1 VDEFWTEAEIA
12 FRAKAAGV
20 VRGLDDDDAGG
31 LETALRDLEISDGAA
46 LSRRVSFLDEAAR
59 RDPRLGG
66 RALAAIASSIAVDP
80 AERAACLLGRLAGTA
95 AYVFEAGTRAAKERG
110 FFSSILMDFR
120 EAQERLASLI
130 SGADLARF
138 GACRLC
144 RLIERGERD
153 RAGREAAGLL
163 TRAAAF
169 DAEVRSVA
177 AFLLGPEWA
186 GAPAPLDNA
195 PAADERTVP

>member
-1 VDEFWTEAEIA
+1 MDAFWTEAEKA
-12 FRAKAAGV
+12 FRARAANLI
-20 VRGLDDDDAGG
+20 RDLIDTDAGG
-31 LETALRDLEISDGAA
+31 LEAALRGLEPPDGAP
-46 LSRRVSFLDEAAR
+46 LSGRVSLLDEAAR
-59 RDPRLGG
+59 RDPRIGD
-66 RALAAIASSIAVDP
+66 RALAVIAPEAALDP

-110 FFSSILMDFR
+110 FFSSALMDFR
-120 EAQERLASLI
+120 EVQERLASLV

-153 RAGREAAGLL
+153 RAGREADGLL
-163 TRAAAF
+163 ARAAAF

-186 GAPAPLDNA
+186 GTPALLA
-195 PAADERTVP
+195 SRPAADERTVP